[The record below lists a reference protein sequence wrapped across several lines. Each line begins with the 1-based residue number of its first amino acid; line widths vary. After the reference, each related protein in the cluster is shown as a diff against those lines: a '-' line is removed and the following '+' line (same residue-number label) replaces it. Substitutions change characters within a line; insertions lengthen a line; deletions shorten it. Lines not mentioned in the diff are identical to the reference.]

1 MNPYYQYAIA
11 KGYANADAAI
21 SLSSTRLTPSTQE
34 QVVKEGIIS
43 VYDSNSGSL
52 PVNNTTNSGS
62 LPVNNTTN
70 SGSLPVNN
78 TTADIIDNAESSV
91 NDVHIRPVKDDETTV
106 NVFPNGDTTGGSVG
120 GGGGGGIM
128 GGGEE
133 APEMGKAVVVKSWL
147 PLIVIAAGIAI
158 IIFRPFKK
166 TK

>member
-43 VYDSNSGSL
+43 VYDS
-52 PVNNTTNSGS
+52 NSGS